1 MWGKKTVT
9 AEEMAQGL
17 LKLCGMFAEDLYT
30 GLTPI
35 LQAQGLLRE
44 SAEKDAF
51 ALEAMQ
57 LYIWLISYVLAD
69 ERAVLRALHR
79 MFAAWDAD
87 NFQARASQTMEQ
99 RFEFYTKATHR
110 DRELR
115 AEGHPPMCL
124 AYAALQCLLNKPGE
138 TTFGLSVSVAVSR
151 TLLSA
156 FPAVDKFRAQFK
168 IRGA

>member
-1 MWGKKTVT
+1 MGGKKAVS
-9 AEEMAQGL
+9 EEEIAQGL
-17 LKLCGMFAEDLYT
+17 LKLCGMFAEDLYS

-51 ALEAMQ
+51 AIEAMQ
-57 LYIWLISYVLAD
+57 LYIWLVSYVLAD

-99 RFEFYTKATHR
+99 RFDLYTKATHG
-110 DRELR
+110 DLEMR
-115 AEGHPPMCL
+115 AKGLVPMGL

-156 FPAVDKFRAQFK
+156 FPTVDKFREQFK